1 MPNKNNVP
9 KIPIPNKVVI
19 TISADNN
26 RLFNLSIFLIL
37 FVILINSETFTFYHP
52 LENDVEVALIAANVK
67 VKMKINTATFSNPIL
82 TLNIIFKKNFP
93 TANNLFVF
101 VITSTPFLKFIINQ
115 LNIFCLPDSK
125 IEQNKSR
132 RFLQPEKSN
141 SYEGRIFARTRAVL
155 ANPSM
160 FLAHQFIVFL
170 VTLNPLVAMLF
181 SLEGRSNTQFIYS
194 ISSRYSFVINSYQEI
209 LLETSKQK
217 MFNLKFKNIYAL
229 FRSWY
234 Q

>member
-9 KIPIPNKVVI
+9 KIPIPNKIVI
-19 TISADNN
+19 IISIENN
-26 RLFNLSIFLIL
+26 WLFNLSIFL
-37 FVILINSETFTFYHP
+37 FVILINSETFTFYHL

-101 VITSTPFLKFIINQ
+101 VITSTPFLKFSINQ

-132 RFLQPEKSN
+132 RFYNRRNLTPMKAGYS
-141 SYEGRIFARTRAVL
+141 
-155 ANPSM
+155 
-160 FLAHQFIVFL
+160 LAHV
-170 VTLNPLVAMLF
+170 
-181 SLEGRSNTQFIYS
+181 
-194 ISSRYSFVINSYQEI
+194 
-209 LLETSKQK
+209 
-217 MFNLKFKNIYAL
+217 
-229 FRSWY
+229 RSWQILQCFWLTSSLY
-234 Q
+234 SWLL

>member
-1 MPNKNNVP
+1 
-9 KIPIPNKVVI
+9 
-19 TISADNN
+19 
-26 RLFNLSIFLIL
+26 
-37 FVILINSETFTFYHP
+37 
-52 LENDVEVALIAANVK
+52 
-67 VKMKINTATFSNPIL
+67 MKINTATFSNPIL

-101 VITSTPFLKFIINQ
+101 VITSTPFLKFNINQ

-194 ISSRYSFVINSYQEI
+194 ISSQYSFVINSYQEI

-217 MFNLKFKNIYAL
+217 MFNFRFKKQLRSFSFLVPIILNHFLVFFFFYRSDQGIY
-229 FRSWY
+229 F
-234 Q
+234 

>member
-1 MPNKNNVP
+1 MIV
-9 KIPIPNKVVI
+9 
-19 TISADNN
+19 
-26 RLFNLSIFLIL
+26 
-37 FVILINSETFTFYHP
+37 
-52 LENDVEVALIAANVK
+52 ANVK

>member
-1 MPNKNNVP
+1 MIQPTVECRI
-9 KIPIPNKVVI
+9 KIVYLRFQYQIKLLLQSAS
-19 TISADNN
+19 TIIGFSTYP
-26 RLFNLSIFLIL
+26 FFYFLCDL
-37 FVILINSETFTFYHP
+37 NYFRDFHFYHL

-67 VKMKINTATFSNPIL
+67 VKIKINTATFSNPIL

-93 TANNLFVF
+93 TANSLFVF
-101 VITSTPFLKFIINQ
+101 VITSTPFLDFSTNQ

-141 SYEGRIFARTRAVL
+141 SYEGRIFARTLAVL

-217 MFNLKFKNIYAL
+217 MFN
-229 FRSWY
+229 
-234 Q
+234 

>member
-1 MPNKNNVP
+1 
-9 KIPIPNKVVI
+9 
-19 TISADNN
+19 
-26 RLFNLSIFLIL
+26 
-37 FVILINSETFTFYHP
+37 
-52 LENDVEVALIAANVK
+52 
-67 VKMKINTATFSNPIL
+67 MKINTATFSNLML

-101 VITSTPFLKFIINQ
+101 VITSTPFLDFSINQ

-141 SYEGRIFARTRAVL
+141 SYEGRIFARTRTVL

-170 VTLNPLVAMLF
+170 VTLNPLVAMLI
-181 SLEGRSNTQFIYS
+181 SLEKKIFSYYVFSYFLI
-194 ISSRYSFVINSYQEI
+194 IS
-209 LLETSKQK
+209 
-217 MFNLKFKNIYAL
+217 
-229 FRSWY
+229 
-234 Q
+234 

>member
-1 MPNKNNVP
+1 M
-9 KIPIPNKVVI
+9 IPIPNKVVI
-19 TISADNN
+19 TISVDSN
-26 RLFNLSIFLIL
+26 RLFHFSYFLRDL
-37 FVILINSETFTFYHP
+37 DYFRDFHFYHL
-52 LENDVEVALIAANVK
+52 LENEVEVALIAANVK

-93 TANNLFVF
+93 TANNLLVF
-101 VITSTPFLKFIINQ
+101 VITSTPFLKFTINQ

-141 SYEGRIFARTRAVL
+141 SYEGRIFARKRAVL

-160 FLAHQFIVFL
+160 FLAHQFIFL

-181 SLEGRSNTQFIYS
+181 SLEGRSNTHIH
-194 ISSRYSFVINSYQEI
+194 I
-209 LLETSKQK
+209 
-217 MFNLKFKNIYAL
+217 FN
-229 FRSWY
+229 
-234 Q
+234 